1 MGAAGEQLAFDKGK
15 SAAGSERPVTGAR
28 GFGTGDACA
37 VQGDLLARLVA
48 AQIVFDQPFG
58 WLWTAVNNA
67 QIAFLEFTGFDP
79 VVQDTQRLGRFRGN
93 YVSMEHPDIP
103 NAFSCEV
110 RNALSSH
117 KQEAIPYRD
126 IL

>member
-1 MGAAGEQLAFDKGK
+1 MVAAGEQLAFDKGK
-15 SAAGSERPVTGAR
+15 SADGSERPVTGAR

-79 VVQDTQRLGRFRGN
+79 IVQDAQSLGRFRGN
-93 YVSMEHPDIP
+93 YDAASVAV
-103 NAFSCEV
+103 NAVAQRGGEG
-110 RNALSSH
+110 
-117 KQEAIPYRD
+117 
-126 IL
+126 